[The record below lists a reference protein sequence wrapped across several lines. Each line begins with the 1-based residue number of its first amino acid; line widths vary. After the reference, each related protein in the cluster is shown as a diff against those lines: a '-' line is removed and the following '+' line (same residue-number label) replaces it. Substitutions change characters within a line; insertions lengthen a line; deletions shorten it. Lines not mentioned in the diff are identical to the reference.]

1 MRTLYAML
9 ILNLI
14 VPFVMI
20 LVGTF
25 LKRHPVKDM
34 KSHNGYDTPNSRK
47 SQEHWDFAQS
57 IAPDIFI
64 GIGKVTGIAELVLSL
79 FLFVCKIPVD
89 IALYV
94 GLGIGI
100 CFLILG
106 FMVTEKRIKDR
117 FAG

>member
-1 MRTLYAML
+1 MYAML

-14 VPFVMI
+14 VPFVMV
-20 LVGTF
+20 LVGML

-34 KSHNGYDTPNSRK
+34 ESHNGYNTPTSRK
-47 SQEHWDFAQS
+47 SQEHWDFAQG

-64 GIGKVTGIAELVLSL
+64 SIGKITGFAELILSL